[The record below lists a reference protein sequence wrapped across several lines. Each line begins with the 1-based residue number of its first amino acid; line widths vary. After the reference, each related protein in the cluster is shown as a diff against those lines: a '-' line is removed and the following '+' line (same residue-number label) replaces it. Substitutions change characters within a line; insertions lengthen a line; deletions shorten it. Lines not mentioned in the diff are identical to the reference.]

1 MGEWQVTNAGEATM
15 TTSSQDD
22 SPAAPLDAQAFL
34 RPIAHRGL
42 HNAARGVIEN
52 SAPAF
57 QAAIAKGY
65 GIECDLQAAKDA
77 TPMVFHDETLDR
89 LIDGTGRVDQRM
101 PSELAALRYK
111 GQATGMLTMQDLLA
125 LVQGRTPLLVEV
137 KHYRG
142 PSPTNFLANI
152 ARQAASYRGPLAL
165 MSFEPSTVAAFGKLA
180 PTVPRGLVVDDEQLP
195 RQFRATPEAEDANA
209 AVAAALSAAGSV
221 SFLAVSLKLLPAAHA
236 WRARTAFAGPL
247 LGWTVR
253 TPADRA
259 LAAKWADAPTF
270 EGYEP

>member
-1 MGEWQVTNAGEATM
+1 MI
-15 TTSSQDD
+15 TSSQHAT
-22 SPAAPLDAQAFL
+22 PAAPLDRTFL

-42 HNAARGVIEN
+42 HNAARGIIEN
-52 SAPAF
+52 TAAAF

-65 GIECDLQAAKDA
+65 GIECDLQMAKDA

-101 PSELAALRYK
+101 PAELAALRYK
-111 GQATGMLTMQDLLA
+111 GQSSGILTLQDLLA

-137 KHYRG
+137 KQNRG
-142 PSPTNFLANI
+142 PSPANFLDAI
-152 ARQAASYRGPLAL
+152 ARQSATYRGPLAL
-165 MSFEPSTVAAFGKLA
+165 MSFEAGAVAALGALA
-180 PTVPRGLVVDDEQLP
+180 PTVPRGLVVDVEQLP
-195 RQFRATPEAEDANA
+195 RQFRAAPEAEVANG

-247 LGWTVR
+247 LCWTVR

-270 EGYEP
+270 EDYEP

>member
-1 MGEWQVTNAGEATM
+1 MQGDPKPM
-15 TTSSQDD
+15 TTRSQDD
-22 SPAAPLDAQAFL
+22 RPAAPLDRKAFL

-52 SAPAF
+52 TAPAF

-65 GIECDLQAAKDA
+65 GIECDLQGARDA

-101 PSELAALRYK
+101 PGALAALRYK
-111 GQATGMLTMQDLLA
+111 GQATGMLTLQDLLA

-137 KHYRG
+137 KQYRG
-142 PSPTNFLANI
+142 PSPANFLDNI
-152 ARQAASYRGPLAL
+152 ARQAGAYQGPLAL
-165 MSFEPSTVAAFGKLA
+165 MSFEPSTVAALGKLA
-180 PTVPRGLVVDDEQLP
+180 PTVPRGLVVDTEQLP
-195 RQFRATPEAEDANA
+195 RQFRATPEEEGANA
-209 AVAAALSAAGSV
+209 AVAAALGAAGSV
-221 SFLAVSLKLLPAAHA
+221 SFLAVSIKLLPAAHA

-247 LGWTVR
+247 LCWTVR
-253 TPADRA
+253 TAAERA
-259 LAAKWADAPTF
+259 VAAKWADAPTF